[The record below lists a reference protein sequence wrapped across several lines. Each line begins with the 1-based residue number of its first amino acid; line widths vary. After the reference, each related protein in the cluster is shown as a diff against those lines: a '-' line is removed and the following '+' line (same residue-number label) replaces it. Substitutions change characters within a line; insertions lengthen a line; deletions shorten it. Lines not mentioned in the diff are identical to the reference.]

1 MHLVWSGGQRQSC
14 LGQQARDPIRAT
26 RSNLCLLEHFAV
38 MNLMRKV
45 MVTGNAGLIGTVAV
59 SRFIAETDVVIVTID
74 KLTYADNLDSVPGL
88 ARHPP
93 QTFEHVDLCDVRKTA
108 RVFAQHK
115 PDGVVHLAAES
126 HVSRSIHGSEDF
138 IETRILGTDTLLGAA
153 RSDWRGPSLERSA
166 GFRFHHLSTGD
177 VHGSVGDVGNF
188 TEERPYVRHSLCSAS
203 KATSGH
209 LVRAWYPTSGIPAV
223 PANCPNNCAP
233 NDFPEKF
240 IPLMILN
247 TARTRRDAAA
257 DIRDRPEQIR
267 AVVPGQPRLV

>member
-1 MHLVWSGGQRQSC
+1 
-14 LGQQARDPIRAT
+14 
-26 RSNLCLLEHFAV
+26 
-38 MNLMRKV
+38 
-45 MVTGNAGLIGTVAV
+45 
-59 SRFIAETDVVIVTID
+59 
-74 KLTYADNLDSVPGL
+74 L
-88 ARHPP
+88 AWHPP
-93 QTFEHVDLCDVRKTA
+93 QPFEHVDLCDVRKTA
-108 RVFAQHK
+108 RVFAKHK
-115 PDGVVHLAAES
+115 PDWVVHLAAES
-126 HVSRSIHGSEDF
+126 HVDRSIHGSEDF

-209 LVRAWYPTSGIPAV
+209 LVRAWYHTSGILAV
-223 PANCPNNCAP
+223 PANCPNNYAP